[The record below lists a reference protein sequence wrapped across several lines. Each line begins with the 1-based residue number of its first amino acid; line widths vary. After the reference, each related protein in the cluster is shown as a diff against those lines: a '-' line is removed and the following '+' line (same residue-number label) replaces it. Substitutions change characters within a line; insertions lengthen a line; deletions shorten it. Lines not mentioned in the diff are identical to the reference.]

1 MAPNV
6 LPDETSK
13 ETQEEFY
20 RERNSLRRFLVGI
33 IATTFGVLVA
43 LHPNV
48 YTSIMGRWCYVISV
62 IANALSLLFFIGSLY
77 GRYFMLIEKWKNI
90 DTQFESAMHGIEY
103 KPVKLK
109 FAKIFSISAILGL
122 FFYLLAVVAACIF
135 IVLEVL

>member
-1 MAPNV
+1 MAPYV

-48 YTSIMGRWCYVISV
+48 YASIMGRWCYVISV
-62 IANALSLLFFIGSLY
+62 IANALSLLFFIG
-77 GRYFMLIEKWKNI
+77 RFC
-90 DTQFESAMHGIEY
+90 
-103 KPVKLK
+103 V
-109 FAKIFSISAILGL
+109 SAILRAK
-122 FFYLLAVVAACIF
+122 LLQKFDLCKSFAKKVALRMGYTRIEA
-135 IVLEVL
+135 LPGGAARL